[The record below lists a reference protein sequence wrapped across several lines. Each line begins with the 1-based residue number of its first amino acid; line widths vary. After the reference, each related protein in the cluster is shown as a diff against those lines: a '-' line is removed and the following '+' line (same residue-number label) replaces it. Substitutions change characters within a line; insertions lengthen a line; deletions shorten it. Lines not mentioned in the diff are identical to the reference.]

1 MPTNR
6 HWNSDGKVRKELH
19 YRQAGVWKSCR
30 LRAKF
35 CLVCRMVHSSHTMH
49 YATTRRFAVVSGNP
63 HCCQSL
69 YAASVAAFEQE
80 QLAGGRRTCFFGTG
94 EDFALACGQHY
105 CHALIGAEPLWN
117 LASWCERQAANKPIR
132 NSLSAAHRAG
142 CTVREASLTDAHI
155 ETACSVVRRKWLQ
168 TKHLPPL
175 HFVAETEIMHEGTRC
190 FVVESGGTV
199 VGYGIARRSTDDVK
213 TSVGREYGIE
223 HFIRAPDAP
232 PGTVE
237 LLIDHIAQT
246 LAVEGEQRLSL
257 RLAPFSRKASC
268 LLPPDLRSQ
277 QMESYLQAIARFGGY
292 WYNAAGLERFKAK
305 FLPDEWK
312 PLYCSFRWEDSPLS
326 VLAALTEVFLAEP
339 MLPSAMTILRQTVR
353 QAFSELALY

>member
-6 HWNSDGKVRKELH
+6 HLNSDGKGRKELQ
-19 YRQAGVWKSCR
+19 YRQAGVWKNCR

-69 YAASVAAFEQE
+69 YAASVAAFEHE
-80 QLAGGRRTCFFGTG
+80 QLAGGRRTCFFGTD
-94 EDFALACGQHY
+94 EDFALACGQDY

-132 NSLSAAHRAG
+132 NSLSAALRAG
-142 CTVREASLTDAHI
+142 CTAREASLADAYI
-155 ETACSVVRRKWLQ
+155 GTACSVVRRKWLQ
-168 TKHLPPL
+168 SKHLPPL
-175 HFVAETEIMHEGTRC
+175 HFVAETEIIHEGTRC
-190 FVVESGGTV
+190 FVVESDGVV
-199 VGYGIARRSTDDVK
+199 VGYGLARRSIDDVK
-213 TSVGREYGIE
+213 TSTGAEYGIE

-246 LAVEGEQRLSL
+246 LALEGEQRLSL

-268 LLPPDLRSQ
+268 LLPPELRSQ

-312 PLYCSFRWEDSPLS
+312 PLYCSFRWEDPPLA
-326 VLAALTEVFLAEP
+326 VLAAFVE
-339 MLPSAMTILRQTVR
+339 
-353 QAFSELALY
+353 AFMEKRLLQSLGRIISHSMASVSH